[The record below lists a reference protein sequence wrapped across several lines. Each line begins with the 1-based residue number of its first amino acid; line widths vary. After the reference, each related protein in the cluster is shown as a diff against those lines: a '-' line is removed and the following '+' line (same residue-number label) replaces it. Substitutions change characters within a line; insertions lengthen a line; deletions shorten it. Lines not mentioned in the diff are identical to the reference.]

1 MRPKHKALL
10 FNFIGFAVLFIIARL
25 ALGYFID
32 INRIFLAVGAAI
44 IANILAPK
52 FGAID
57 RAGKQRVLMKWIFLK
72 GFREI

>member
-25 ALGYFID
+25 ALGYFFD

-44 IANILAPK
+44 IANILSPK

-57 RAGKQRVLMKWIFLK
+57 RSGKESVVMKWIFLK

>member
-1 MRPKHKALL
+1 MRLKHKALL

-25 ALGYFID
+25 TLGLLMP
-32 INRIFLAVGAAI
+32 INPLFLAITSAI

-52 FGAID
+52 FGAVD
-57 RAGKQRVLMKWIFLK
+57 LDGTEKLMMKWIFVK

>member
-1 MRPKHKALL
+1 MRPKYKALL

-25 ALGYFID
+25 TLGYFMD
-32 INRIFLAVGAAI
+32 ANRIFLAIGSAI

-57 RAGKQRVLMKWIFLK
+57 RAGREKLLMKWIFLK